1 MKIQVRNLAIALAI
15 AGPLTVAATAESS
28 AAPIHRMSIKAAVPA
43 PTTDVRYRANR
54 DYPYASYWSYPTYY
68 YYYGYPTTFSYY
80 YAYPNY
86 RTYSPYW
93 NAYGWW

>member
-1 MKIQVRNLAIALAI
+1 MKIRVRNLAIALAI

-68 YYYGYPTTFSYY
+68 Y
-80 YAYPNY
+80 AYPNY

>member
-1 MKIQVRNLAIALAI
+1 MKIQVRSLAIALAI
-15 AGPLTVAATAESS
+15 AGPLTVAATAKSS
-28 AAPIHRMSIKAAVPA
+28 AAPVNGMSIKAAVPA

-68 YYYGYPTTFSYY
+68 YYGYPTTFSYY